1 MGSILTR
8 EYHLRTLNF
17 RRYNFCGPNT
27 RLNNRLNPD
36 RTPKN
41 WSKPINRVD
50 EICMRHDLGYRNG
63 SRREADEAM
72 LRELNELENSD
83 LTCNELLANIY
94 LSAYFIVC
102 VVNKKCPRIQ
112 NSCLLSIAAKL
123 SRVQRCHRNSIIQ
136 TDGRSVLRNNLTGS
150 ATPYTRRRSTH
161 FIQKKHNKANTVI

>member
-63 SRREADEAM
+63 SRRETDETM

-83 LTCNELLANIY
+83 LTCNELLAKYFTTRGYPRYPGHN
-94 LSAYFIVC
+94 LPPTSAQLRSF
-102 VVNKKCPRIQ
+102 NGNGNTLFLPG
-112 NSCLLSIAAKL
+112 
-123 SRVQRCHRNSIIQ
+123 
-136 TDGRSVLRNNLTGS
+136 TD
-150 ATPYTRRRSTH
+150 YHH
-161 FIQKKHNKANTVI
+161 FISLRPLVAFQ